1 MSSTWLVWLVAAKAV
16 FEGTVQYRSHCTDMY
31 MIILRYGLQGTD
43 LHVVSHN
50 HRSLCSLPGTMVLCM
65 PPWGPQPSQVS
76 LSNPVKLHDMHAW
89 QEEGP

>member
-50 HRSLCSLPGTMVLCM
+50 HCLTNPMVSSTCAVSSNAE
-65 PPWGPQPSQVS
+65 PP
-76 LSNPVKLHDMHAW
+76 
-89 QEEGP
+89 